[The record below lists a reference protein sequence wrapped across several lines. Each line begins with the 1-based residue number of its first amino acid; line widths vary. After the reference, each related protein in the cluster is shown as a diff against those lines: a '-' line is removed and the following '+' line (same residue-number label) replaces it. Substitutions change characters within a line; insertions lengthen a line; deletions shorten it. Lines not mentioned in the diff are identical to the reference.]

1 MARGETEPL
10 HGMKPFTFI
19 VLCLIGAALVLQS
32 CGRQMRVPD
41 DGGKVILHRVDEN
54 ESLEDIA
61 ENYYGDPA
69 RADDLREYNEL
80 AAGTPASGTYIHV
93 PLTRAELRALERREQ
108 ARVPYNEG
116 LKLATRGAY
125 VDAVDRF
132 KASLAVDPD
141 FLDAR
146 YNLGVTYQNMKAYDQ
161 ALEQYKKLARTR
173 KGEPKYVF
181 ATGYC
186 YFYMDHYDQAVKWFN
201 EVLALDPNHAQ
212 AQFALAATFEKQGDV
227 EQARKAWRRYLQIDG
242 GSEWAVEARK
252 RLESLG
258 Q

>member
-1 MARGETEPL
+1 MCAGL
-10 HGMKPFTFI
+10 AMQG
-19 VLCLIGAALVLQS
+19 
-32 CGRQMRVPD
+32 CGRQMRAPD
-41 DGGKVILHRVDEN
+41 DGGKVILHRVGED

-61 ENYYGDPA
+61 ENYYGNPN

-80 AAGTPASGTYIHV
+80 GAGAPGSGMYIHI

-116 LKLATRGAY
+116 LKLAARGAY
-125 VDAVDRF
+125 VDAVERF
-132 KASLAVDPD
+132 KTALSVDPD

-161 ALEQYKKLARTR
+161 ALEQYKKLARER
-173 KGEPKYVF
+173 KDEPKYIF
-181 ATGYC
+181 AAGYC
-186 YFYMDHYDQAVKWFN
+186 HFYMDRYDQAVKWFDK
-201 EVLALDPNHAQ
+201 VLALDPDHAQ
-212 AQFALAATFEKQGDV
+212 AQFALAATYEKQGDAA
-227 EQARKAWRRYLQIDG
+227 QARKAWRRYLEIDG